1 MSWRAVAVSLLVAAL
16 CAAAWLWHSRSVE
29 APPPTASP
37 AQPAAPEPPIAWE
50 AEPPAAIEQEA
61 EEVFKRAFWCRPTA
75 DDRILHA
82 VRHAWHD
89 ADGVSRWQWF
99 LIVDPSAGLLQD
111 LRARNVFS
119 LVPGTIPAPREA
131 PAWFVYDREAVA
143 SWRSLDG
150 RMQLAYRHTDDR
162 IYACASGL
170 GFTKGAAAPSAAE
183 PPATVGSV
191 GRLPNASPPTP
202 PRAD

>member
-1 MSWRAVAVSLLVAAL
+1 MSWRAVAVTLLIAVL
-16 CAAAWLWHSRSVE
+16 CTAAWLWLALPVE
-29 APPPTASP
+29 APPPAASP
-37 AQPAAPEPPIAWE
+37 AQPAAPEPSIAWE
-50 AEPPAAIEQEA
+50 AEPPAAIEEEA
-61 EEVFKRAFWCRPTA
+61 EEVFKRAFWRRPGA

-89 ADGVSRWQWF
+89 AAGVSRWQWF

-119 LVPGTIPAPREA
+119 LVPGTIPASREA
-131 PAWFVYDREAVA
+131 PAWFSYDREAVA

-150 RMQLAYRHTDDR
+150 RMQLAFRHTDDR

-183 PPATVGSV
+183 PPATAGSV